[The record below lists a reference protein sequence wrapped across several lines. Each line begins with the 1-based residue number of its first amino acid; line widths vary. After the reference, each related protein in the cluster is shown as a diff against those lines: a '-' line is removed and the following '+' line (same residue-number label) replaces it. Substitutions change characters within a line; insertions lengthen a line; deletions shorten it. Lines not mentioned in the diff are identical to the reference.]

1 MHGAGRE
8 LTSLCHCLQTPVN
21 YTDTCNVADPS
32 EVEASVT
39 PPPAMA
45 QGVFANGDKAPPQT
59 PPPVTDG
66 TCNKYLPNDSTFNR
80 YIWVARHAP
89 DPECAMVES
98 TRSYVGRALLST
110 VTGGTCYGYLSSIHL
125 RRLCCQIC
133 TGLDQITA
141 SKQQYPTPENVGSP
155 VYCGSLTLAHMQVLC
170 QPGLLRGAGPPVPE
184 GRPRGQHHGQERL
197 CGQLGQPGQEHGR

>member
-1 MHGAGRE
+1 MEQGVTA
-8 LTSLCHCLQTPVN
+8 LCCCLQTPVN

-89 DPECAMVES
+89 DLECAILVSMGC
-98 TRSYVGRALLST
+98 YVGRALLRT
-110 VTGGTCYGYLSSIHL
+110 AADGMCNEYLPDLYL
-125 RRLCCQIC
+125 RHLCCQMC
-133 TGLDQITA
+133 TGLNR
-141 SKQQYPTPENVGSP
+141 SKPSGQQYPTPGILFPIS
-155 VYCGSLTLAHMQVLC
+155 CGSLALADMQVLC

-197 CGQLGQPGQEHGR
+197 CGQLGQPGQEHGC